1 MRLHRVLLLH
11 AAVSA
16 AAGAAAT
23 VAAAEPAAEPA
34 AADPTALSAA
44 AVAAAA
50 EPAAV
55 AAVAPRRVPRGV
67 RLPQYEVLPSGGGLR
82 RVLFVLVRHE
92 MLRRDVSRVTETPT
106 AHRPALARSAH
117 PRSLSHYPRAN
128 ETE

>member
-16 AAGAAAT
+16 AVGA
-23 VAAAEPAAEPA
+23 A

-67 RLPQYEVLPSGGGLR
+67 RLSQHEVLPSGGGLR

-92 MLRRDVSRVTETPT
+92 MLRWDVSIATETPT